1 MTRFRSIFPLLSVA
15 LAVGLWAAPAQAQ
28 GVEPGNQVQA
38 LVNELRAELDR
49 AEKDRLADPWFV
61 RDMRQILDRYDFPWQ
76 VRILHDDFS
85 GQGPGP
91 DQPWR
96 VTAGEFL
103 IDWRHG
109 LRSVIE
115 PPRQTQTQ
123 SQQQDPTAALVGAL
137 LQQALTGDQGSQQTT
152 TSQEPTYAAMIAP
165 VRISNAFAIEIEL
178 SSRPVSGVS
187 SGRFEFGPYQ
197 GEGANAGYRLAY
209 SPGAPAGSPSL
220 ELLRVSTRGTTSTL
234 EFHDQPLNLQDGQPH
249 TLTWTRDRAGAMVV
263 KLDGQVLM
271 ETTDRS
277 YRDAFDGLAM
287 VNGGGDYAF
296 RRVTIDGTG

>member
-1 MTRFRSIFPLLSVA
+1 MTWFHSIFPLLGVA
-15 LAVGLWAAPAQAQ
+15 LVAGLWAAPTQAQ
-28 GVEPGNQVQA
+28 GVEPGNQVQV

-49 AEKDRLADPWFV
+49 AEKDRLADPWFL
-61 RDMRQILDRYDFPWQ
+61 RDLRQILDRYDFPWQ

-91 DQPWR
+91 DAPWR

-109 LRSVIE
+109 LRTVIK
-115 PPRQTQTQ
+115 PPRQTQ
-123 SQQQDPTAALVGAL
+123 SQQQSDPTAALIGAL
-137 LQQALTGDQGSQQTT
+137 LQQALTGEQGGQQT

-165 VRISNAFAIEIEL
+165 ARISNAFAIEIEL
-178 SSRPVSGVS
+178 SSRPVDGVS
-187 SGRFEFGPYQ
+187 TGRLEFGPYQ
-197 GEGANAGYRLAY
+197 GEGANAGYRLVY

-220 ELLRVSTRGTTSTL
+220 ELLRVSSRGTTSTL
-234 EFHDQPLNLQDGQPH
+234 EFYDQPLSLQDGQPH
-249 TLTWTRDRAGAMVV
+249 TLTWTRDRAGMMVV

-277 YRDAFDGLAM
+277 YRDPFDGLAV
-287 VNGGGDYAF
+287 VNSGGDYAF